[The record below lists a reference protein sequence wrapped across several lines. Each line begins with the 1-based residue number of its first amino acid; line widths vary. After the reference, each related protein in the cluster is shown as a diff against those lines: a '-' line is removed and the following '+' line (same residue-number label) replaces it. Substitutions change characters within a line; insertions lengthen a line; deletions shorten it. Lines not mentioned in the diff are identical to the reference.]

1 MGVCLV
7 LHGICI
13 YISIHVCVCVLAQ
26 FRTLTRS
33 GISQLI
39 MNFEF
44 KNEETDC
51 ILAVADN
58 IILESQPGSSPEIL
72 DAATSSTRGAAGG
85 TEGMASREGGGGE
98 RAFAMGP
105 PPSISEG

>member
-13 YISIHVCVCVLAQ
+13 YMCVCVLAQ

-39 MNFEF
+39 MNLVFED
-44 KNEETDC
+44 EETDP
-51 ILAVADN
+51 ILAVADD
-58 IILESQPGSSPEIL
+58 IILESQPGPSGEIL
-72 DAATSSTRGAAGG
+72 DAATSPTRDATGG
-85 TEGMASREGGGGE
+85 TERMAPREE
-98 RAFAMGP
+98 
-105 PPSISEG
+105 S